1 MLDQHTNINR
11 ALNTLYYPCTKTT
24 SLEHL
29 GTNLCRR
36 SVYLNTT
43 LYIKILKIKNLLI
56 RIQNF
61 YKDTQSAIK
70 CILDFI
76 VNALLINENKTII
89 YGQKVSKLTTSQ
101 LSTIS
106 IVFDMFIKKAHSLT
120 IFIYIHFYCTSNCD
134 KYKQFH

>member
-36 SVYLNTT
+36 SAYLNTT
-43 LYIKILKIKNLLI
+43 LLKILKIKNLLI

-61 YKDTQSAIK
+61 YKDMQSAIK

-76 VNALLINENKTII
+76 VNALLINENKTFI
-89 YGQKVSKLTTSQ
+89 YG
-101 LSTIS
+101 
-106 IVFDMFIKKAHSLT
+106 
-120 IFIYIHFYCTSNCD
+120 
-134 KYKQFH
+134 